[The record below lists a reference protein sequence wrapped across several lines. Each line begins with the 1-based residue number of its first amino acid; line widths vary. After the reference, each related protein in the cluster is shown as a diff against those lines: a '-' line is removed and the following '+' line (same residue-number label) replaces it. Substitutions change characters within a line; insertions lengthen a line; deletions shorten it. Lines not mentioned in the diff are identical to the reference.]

1 MFTTITRVLTGSILK
16 YSLSPCMW
24 HTSTHHSQQ
33 LQLRN
38 SSSSG
43 SRGGCTSSPCWFI
56 TNHSFANWDWSSF
69 VAAYWRQMKITHL
82 SHKIEPTEMMFG
94 CLNEFGSVL
103 VGWFGESM
111 RIGESCDTSFI
122 LPLKLTKRYINRYLH
137 IIFYIFIHPL
147 HRNPFGTNNILQ
159 SFFIYHFPTAPW
171 SGFQLPTNPPRSKIK
186 KSSYPPYPP
195 GGNSN
200 PKPPKPRKKKSTD
213 STTKPPSFG
222 EIDAL
227 ILILRHF
234 LNALNL
240 LSDRFPKMAFHL
252 ASLNKGHSRFFF
264 SRGIRCRFFL
274 LMMTA
279 SFFGGHMKV
288 WKDGRDEIPF

>member
-1 MFTTITRVLTGSILK
+1 MIILPLLQGLYSFRQAPFYIIPRSIHTLD
-16 YSLSPCMW
+16 L
-24 HTSTHHSQQ
+24 TSTHHSRQ

-171 SGFQLPTNPPRSKIK
+171 SGFQLPTNPPPVKNKKIFI
-186 KSSYPPYPP
+186 SSI
-195 GGNSN
+195 
-200 PKPPKPRKKKSTD
+200 STWWKFQPQTPQTPEEEVD
-213 STTKPPSFG
+213 WLNHQTTKLRRDRCFDLDSSTFPERAQSF
-222 EIDAL
+222 
-227 ILILRHF
+227 
-234 LNALNL
+234 
-240 LSDRFPKMAFHL
+240 
-252 ASLNKGHSRFFF
+252 
-264 SRGIRCRFFL
+264 
-274 LMMTA
+274 
-279 SFFGGHMKV
+279 V
-288 WKDGRDEIPF
+288 W